1 MQSDTITISLGQFAG
16 EKVNPAVMAEQI
28 LSAREAGFRIQLKV
42 DQPDALGVLGQLPQ
56 ALKRQEA
63 RRLTQSGVLALAAL
77 VSLAFMLYL
86 GVALF
91 YF

>member
-1 MQSDTITISLGQFAG
+1 MQPDTITISLGQFAG
-16 EKVNPAVMAEQI
+16 EKVNPAAVAEQI
-28 LSAREAGFRIQLKV
+28 IAARAAGFRIQLKV
-42 DQPDALGVLGQLPQ
+42 EKPDALGVLGQLPQ

-63 RRLTQSGVLALAAL
+63 RRLTQSGVIGLAAA

-86 GVALF
+86 GIALF